1 MAAATASPKTLLG
14 DTVTQLTQP
23 VSASKSRAVGPSEA
37 VTTLQATVA
46 GLHATVLGLEDE
58 KAALKTE
65 LAEVRRQGKA
75 DLALA
80 VKHAQSL
87 ADHCARLEAALSHA
101 RSKLPRVRQIATQ
114 TDCSFLSDVH
124 ADRNSTDVQRYVEHN
139 ACPLQ

>member
-1 MAAATASPKTLLG
+1 MLAAATASPKTLLG

-23 VSASKSRAVGPSEA
+23 LSASKSRAVGAAE
-37 VTTLQATVA
+37 TGLRATVS
-46 GLHATVLGLEDE
+46 GLEDE
-58 KAALKTE
+58 NAALKAE
-65 LAEVRRQGKA
+65 LAAVRRQGKE

-101 RSKLPRVRQIATQ
+101 RSKLPRVRQITTQ
-114 TDCSFLSDVH
+114 TDCSFLSDVY
-124 ADRNSTDVQRYVEHN
+124 ADRESTGVQRTVEHN